1 MRTRLTGLAIAVA
14 LAAGAAPSVA
24 QQSSSVFQV
33 TAMRDGGP
41 AANVQVDMQLLNQ
54 GKVAAG
60 VTGAGG
66 DLALALSLV
75 NAGKPTRMQVVIYDC
90 PNNQQLVVFVETGA
104 EVPENLNC
112 KRRVAGWLWFGR
124 ARAVTIDVAR
134 GTMQVQGGQNFLGS
148 TRGRLI
154 LGGGAAAVGV
164 GLLANGGS
172 DSSGST
178 NTTGNPGNTPSGG
191 SGTPPP
197 TETPF
202 DPNGNYRVTN
212 TVGSDPGGHRFFVL
226 MEDNTLLLV
235 TITGSTVTITC
246 PPGSK
251 WTLLTGTF
259 NPTTGQIAAEG
270 RGTAAGF
277 NNVLFRLAASIV
289 LSGSTRGAITGV
301 LTVGPNGELN
311 GGPPITYNIAGAR
324 Q

>member
-1 MRTRLTGLAIAVA
+1 MGRRAVGVMAGLL
-14 LAAGAAPSVA
+14 LATAAMPAAA
-24 QQSSSVFQV
+24 QQPLQV
-33 TAMRDGGP
+33 TATRGGAP
-41 AANVQVDMQLLNQ
+41 APNVRFDMQFLNRPKTAM
-54 GKVAAG
+54 GTTAAG
-60 VTGAGG
+60 GVL
-66 DLALALSLV
+66 DLTLEMANL
-75 NAGKPTRMQVVIYDC
+75 GKPTRVQVVIYDC
-90 PNNQQLVVFVETGA
+90 PADRSFVLFVEAGG
-104 EVPENLNC
+104 VIPEDKEC
-112 KRRVAGWLWFGR
+112 RRTVAGWLWFGR

-134 GTMQVQGGQNFLGS
+134 GTMQVQGGQSFVGS

-164 GLLANGGS
+164 GLLSAGG
-172 DSSGST
+172 DSNGST
-178 NTTGNPGNTPSGG
+178 NNTGNPGNTPSGG
-191 SGTPPP
+191 SGNPPP

-235 TITGSTVTITC
+235 TITGSTVTLTC

-259 NPTTGQIAAEG
+259 NPTTGQITAEG
-270 RGTAAGF
+270 RGPAAGF
-277 NNVLFRLAASIV
+277 NNVVFRLVASIV
-289 LSGSTRGAITGV
+289 MSGSTRGAITGV

-311 GGPPITYNIAGAR
+311 GGPPITYNIAGTR